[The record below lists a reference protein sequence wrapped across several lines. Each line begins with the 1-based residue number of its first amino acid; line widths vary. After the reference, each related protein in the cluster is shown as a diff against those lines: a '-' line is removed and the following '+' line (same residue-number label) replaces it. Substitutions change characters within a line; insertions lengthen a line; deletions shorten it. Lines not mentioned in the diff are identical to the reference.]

1 MPAWIGP
8 NFMLFLVRSRC
19 RGQEEGSWRAPKFLR
34 RVCLHLQKGRPLLR
48 SPCYPPQAKT
58 LAAMDK
64 KKRGR
69 GVRDGSLTGGRTTGK
84 TASPVSVR
92 GLGRGNFD
100 NWVRLSCKSKF
111 RGQFGRFDS
120 SGANLSLV

>member
-1 MPAWIGP
+1 MANMPAWIGP

-19 RGQEEGSWRAPKFLR
+19 RSQEEGSWRAPKFLR

-64 KKRGR
+64 KKEVEGWGM
-69 GVRDGSLTGGRTTGK
+69 GVSQEGGRQEK
-84 TASPVSVR
+84 R
-92 GLGRGNFD
+92 RHQYLLED
-100 NWVRLSCKSKF
+100 
-111 RGQFGRFDS
+111 
-120 SGANLSLV
+120 